1 MPRFENWLDRVH
13 SLRTAM
19 MPTDGRVPTA
29 LPLGAWQRAA
39 RLAVLGLVAG
49 GVVTAWRWKAVLDP
63 MAITV
68 AIGRYPAAPL
78 AFIAVHIAAS
88 LVFVPRTLLAIV
100 AGLLFGAFWGIVWGV
115 LGSIAGAVMGF
126 LVARYLGSGLIRFQR
141 ATRITPLLE
150 RIERGGWR
158 AVTLLRLIPIIP
170 HSLANFGLGLTRLPL
185 GAYTLGSLIG
195 QLPLTI
201 AYAELGA
208 AGERLLI
215 GGAGWLQ
222 PTLIG
227 LAVLSLSLLSPGY
240 FNRRSRRPV
249 RKADGWGPPVAQSR
263 SSTVCTIGTGQPPA
277 S

>member
-1 MPRFENWLDRVH
+1 
-13 SLRTAM
+13 M
-19 MPTDGRVPTA
+19 MPKSGGAPNALALSA
-29 LPLGAWQRAA
+29 LPRVA
-39 RLAVLGLVAG
+39 RLLVIGLLAG
-49 GVVTAWRWKAVLDP
+49 GAVAAWRWKAVLDP
-63 MAITV
+63 ITITA

-78 AFIAVHIAAS
+78 AFIALHIAAS

-100 AGLLFGAFWGIVWGV
+100 AGLLFGVGWGIVWGV
-115 LGSIAGAVMGF
+115 LGSVAGAVAGF
-126 LVARYLGSGLIRFQR
+126 LLARYLGSGFIGFQR
-141 ATRITPLLE
+141 ASRVTPLLE

-158 AVTLLRLIPIIP
+158 AVALLRLIPIIP

-185 GAYTLGSLIG
+185 GAYAFGSFVG

-215 GGAGWLQ
+215 GGAGWIQ

-227 LAVLSLSLLSPGY
+227 LAVLSLSLLSPAY
-240 FNRRSRRPV
+240 FSRRSRRPA
-249 RKADGWGPPVAQSR
+249 KAFGSGPPVAQSR